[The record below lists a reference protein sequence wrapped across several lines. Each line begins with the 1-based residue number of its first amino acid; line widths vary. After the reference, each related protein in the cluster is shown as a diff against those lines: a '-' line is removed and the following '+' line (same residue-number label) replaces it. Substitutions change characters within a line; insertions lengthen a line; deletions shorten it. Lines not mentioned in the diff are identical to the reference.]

1 MIRGWQTERGTSAPT
16 AVQRWMVM
24 GMREILFR
32 GKPLNNGKF
41 VFGCYYKQSE
51 FYGDKVD
58 DHIIITSHED
68 LAYDQQLDYCDVKPE
83 TVGQFTG
90 LTDKNGK
97 KIFEGDVVNAVIV
110 RDMGGGTK
118 NREETGIIGY
128 DKIGMI
134 GLILEYADTIPV
146 WSDFF
151 QELTLSGGINDFWF
165 EVIGNIHD
173 NPELI
178 GGKGNA

>member
-1 MIRGWQTERGTSAPT
+1 
-16 AVQRWMVM
+16 
-24 GMREILFR
+24 MREILFR
-32 GKPLNNGKF
+32 GKPINNGKW
-41 VFGCYYKQSE
+41 VFGCYYKQLE

-68 LAYDQQLDYCDVKPE
+68 LSYDQQLDYCDVKPE

-90 LTDKNGK
+90 LTDKNGR
-97 KIFEGDVVNAVIV
+97 KIFEGDIV
-110 RDMGGGTK
+110 RCIRTMCDEKEMVGH
-118 NREETGIIGY
+118 IVY
-128 DKIGMI
+128 DDCCFSVKENKTPNQPAMD
-134 GLILEYADTIPV
+134 LCD
-146 WSDFF
+146 D
-151 QELTLSGGINDFWF
+151 F

>member
-1 MIRGWQTERGTSAPT
+1 
-16 AVQRWMVM
+16 M

-58 DHIIITSHED
+58 NHIIITSHED

-97 KIFEGDVVNAVIV
+97 KIFEGDILKIAKQSDGTGFYYHPPLDYPVNVVVKW
-110 RDMGGGTK
+110 DMCAWLW
-118 NREETGIIGY
+118 ETLCEDKRYIGFPEAWCHY
-128 DKIGMI
+128 
-134 GLILEYADTIPV
+134 V
-146 WSDFF
+146 C
-151 QELTLSGGINDFWF
+151 